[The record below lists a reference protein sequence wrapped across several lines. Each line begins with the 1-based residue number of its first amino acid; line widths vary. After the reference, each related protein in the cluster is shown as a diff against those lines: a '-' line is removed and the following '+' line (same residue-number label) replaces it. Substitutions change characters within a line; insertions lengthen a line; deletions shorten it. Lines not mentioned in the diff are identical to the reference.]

1 MTEQTK
7 TRFPA
12 PLYAAAGAG
21 DLAYQQLRKLPA
33 VLDELAVRVNEFS
46 GQAGTKAARLRDQA
60 GTADIDKIRDNA
72 AASAI
77 AFATTATERAV
88 AAYTALV
95 ARGERVVGTGVIE
108 AAELRD
114 KAGTTDFD
122 KLRDNAAASAIAFAT
137 TATERAVAAYTALV
151 ARGERVV
158 GTGVIEAAD
167 VVNADIETTEEPKAV
182 EAAAAATE
190 PKARKRAATSDTTKA
205 STAKRTTK

>member
-46 GQAGTKAARLRDQA
+46 GQAGTKAAQLRDKA

-108 AAELRD
+108 AAE
-114 KAGTTDFD
+114 
-122 KLRDNAAASAIAFAT
+122 
-137 TATERAVAAYTALV
+137 
-151 ARGERVV
+151 
-158 GTGVIEAAD
+158 
-167 VVNADIETTEEPKAV
+167 VVNADMVTTEEPKAV

-205 STAKRTTK
+205 TTAKGTTK

>member
-46 GQAGTKAARLRDQA
+46 GQAGTKAARLRDKA

-108 AAELRD
+108 AAE
-114 KAGTTDFD
+114 
-122 KLRDNAAASAIAFAT
+122 
-137 TATERAVAAYTALV
+137 
-151 ARGERVV
+151 
-158 GTGVIEAAD
+158 
-167 VVNADIETTEEPKAV
+167 VVNADMVTTEEPKAV

-205 STAKRTTK
+205 TTAKPTTK

>member
-46 GQAGTKAARLRDQA
+46 GQAGTKAAQLRDKA

-108 AAELRD
+108 AAE
-114 KAGTTDFD
+114 
-122 KLRDNAAASAIAFAT
+122 
-137 TATERAVAAYTALV
+137 
-151 ARGERVV
+151 
-158 GTGVIEAAD
+158 
-167 VVNADIETTEEPKAV
+167 VVNADMVTTEEPKAV

-190 PKARKRAATSDTTKA
+190 PTPRKRAATSNTTKA
-205 STAKRTTK
+205 TTAKRTTK